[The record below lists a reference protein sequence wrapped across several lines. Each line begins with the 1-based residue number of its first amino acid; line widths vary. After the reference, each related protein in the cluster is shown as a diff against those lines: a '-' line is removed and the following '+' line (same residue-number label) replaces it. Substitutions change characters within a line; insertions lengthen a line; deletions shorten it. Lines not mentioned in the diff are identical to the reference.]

1 MLRSI
6 CRLSNNLSNCQ
17 SRRFLSK
24 KYTATYG
31 TTLIEKI
38 VGKKI
43 YKKYITD
50 QISLGQL
57 HKIYKEKLKEKK

>member
-1 MLRSI
+1 MMT
-6 CRLSNNLSNCQ
+6 
-17 SRRFLSK
+17 K

-43 YKKYITD
+43 YKQYINQ
-50 QISLGQL
+50 QISLGQMTE
-57 HKIYKEKLKEKK
+57 IYKQNLKELNKWAIQLIQKF

>member
-1 MLRSI
+1 MILAHAVYVGVMRTM
-6 CRLSNNLSNCQ
+6 
-17 SRRFLSK
+17 SK

-43 YKKYITD
+43 YRKYINQ
-50 QISLGQL
+50 QISLGQMTE
-57 HKIYKEKLKEKK
+57 IYKQKLKEKN

>member
-1 MLRSI
+1 MTLVLAVYVGGMRTM
-6 CRLSNNLSNCQ
+6 N
-17 SRRFLSK
+17 K

-43 YKKYITD
+43 YKQYINQ
-50 QISLGQL
+50 QITLGQIT
-57 HKIYKEKLKEKK
+57 KIYKQKLKEKN

>member
-1 MLRSI
+1 M
-6 CRLSNNLSNCQ
+6 
-17 SRRFLSK
+17 SK
-24 KYTATYG
+24 KYPATYG

-57 HKIYKEKLKEKK
+57 HKIYKEKLKEKN

>member
-1 MLRSI
+1 MI
-6 CRLSNNLSNCQ
+6 GIQ
-17 SRRFLSK
+17 HIEVTMTK

-43 YKKYITD
+43 YKQYINQ
-50 QISLGQL
+50 QITLGQIT
-57 HKIYKEKLKEKK
+57 KIYKQKLQEKKS

>member
-1 MLRSI
+1 MI
-6 CRLSNNLSNCQ
+6 GMEVMM
-17 SRRFLSK
+17 SK

-43 YKKYITD
+43 YKKYINQ
-50 QISLGQL
+50 QISLGQMTE
-57 HKIYKEKLKEKK
+57 IYKQKLKEKN

>member
-1 MLRSI
+1 MTLVLAIYVGGMRMM
-6 CRLSNNLSNCQ
+6 
-17 SRRFLSK
+17 SK

-43 YKKYITD
+43 YRKYINQ
-50 QISLGQL
+50 QITLGQL
-57 HKIYKEKLKEKK
+57 TKIYKQNLKELNK

>member
-1 MLRSI
+1 MTLVHAVYVGGMRTM
-6 CRLSNNLSNCQ
+6 
-17 SRRFLSK
+17 SK

-43 YKKYITD
+43 YRKYINQ
-50 QISLGQL
+50 QISLGQMTE
-57 HKIYKEKLKEKK
+57 IYKQKLKEKN

>member
-1 MLRSI
+1 MI
-6 CRLSNNLSNCQ
+6 GIHHIEVTMT
-17 SRRFLSK
+17 K

-43 YKKYITD
+43 YRKYINQ
-50 QISLGQL
+50 QITLGQL
-57 HKIYKEKLKEKK
+57 TKIYSQKLKEKN

>member
-1 MLRSI
+1 MM
-6 CRLSNNLSNCQ
+6 
-17 SRRFLSK
+17 SK

-43 YKKYITD
+43 YRKYINQ
-50 QISLGQL
+50 QISLGQMTE
-57 HKIYKEKLKEKK
+57 IYKQKLKEKN

>member
-1 MLRSI
+1 MI
-6 CRLSNNLSNCQ
+6 GTHHIEVTMT
-17 SRRFLSK
+17 K

-43 YKKYITD
+43 YKQYINQ
-50 QISLGQL
+50 QITLGQIT
-57 HKIYKEKLKEKK
+57 KIYKQKLKEKN

>member
-1 MLRSI
+1 MTLVLAIYVGGMRTM
-6 CRLSNNLSNCQ
+6 
-17 SRRFLSK
+17 SK

-57 HKIYKEKLKEKK
+57 HKIYKEKLKEKN

>member
-1 MLRSI
+1 MI
-6 CRLSNNLSNCQ
+6 GIQ
-17 SRRFLSK
+17 HIEVTMTK

-43 YKKYITD
+43 YKQYINQ
-50 QISLGQL
+50 QITLGQL
-57 HKIYKEKLKEKK
+57 TKIYKQKLKEKN

>member
-1 MLRSI
+1 MTLVHAVYVGGMRTM
-6 CRLSNNLSNCQ
+6 
-17 SRRFLSK
+17 SK

-57 HKIYKEKLKEKK
+57 HKIYKEKLKEKN

>member
-1 MLRSI
+1 MI
-6 CRLSNNLSNCQ
+6 GIQ
-17 SRRFLSK
+17 HIEVTMTK

-43 YKKYITD
+43 YKQYISQ
-50 QISLGQL
+50 QITLGQIT
-57 HKIYKEKLKEKK
+57 KIYKQKLQEKKS

>member
-1 MLRSI
+1 MTLAHAVYVGVIRTM
-6 CRLSNNLSNCQ
+6 
-17 SRRFLSK
+17 SK

-43 YKKYITD
+43 YKQYIN
-50 QISLGQL
+50 QKISLGQMTE
-57 HKIYKEKLKEKK
+57 IYNQKLKEKN